1 MAVAARATRRAPVRP
16 EQRMKPE
23 ADSHA
28 DPLAYPAFRRLLAG
42 RVLGV
47 LGRQI
52 LSVSVGWQIYDR
64 TQSAW
69 ALGFVG
75 LVQVVPVVLLAVPAG
90 VTADRA
96 DRRAIAVA
104 TQIVLAVLGL
114 AMTFITQRG
123 APIGWVFPVLL
134 ACGCVTAFSAPAI
147 SSLTPNL
154 VPPAAFVRANA
165 WNATTFE
172 LAAIGGPAVA
182 GGLLAW
188 LGPAFAYG
196 CVTVLA
202 LSFAAALAG
211 LPEVRSQEAAAPA
224 RDRSEELR
232 AGVRFVLRSRYLLPA
247 ITLDLFAVLF
257 GGVTAL
263 LPIFAKDLLAVGPAG
278 LGLLR
283 AAPSAGALTM
293 ALLTTRL
300 PPFQRPG
307 RALLVAVLGFGAA
320 TIGFALSRSF
330 GWSLVC
336 LFLTGL
342 CDNVSVVIRQTLVQV
357 VTPDALRGR
366 VAAVHFVFIGLSNEL
381 GAFESGVTAALLGPV
396 GSALL
401 GGLATFVVVAVVT
414 NRWPALWHVGP
425 LEGLAAE
432 PGFDSGA
439 APEAA
444 PVELGTAG

>member
-1 MAVAARATRRAPVRP
+1 MESR
-16 EQRMKPE
+16 
-23 ADSHA
+23 ADSRA
-28 DPLAYPAFRRLLAG
+28 DPLAFPAFRRLLVG

-64 TQSAW
+64 THSAW

-96 DRRAIAVA
+96 DRRMVAVA
-104 TQIVLAVLGL
+104 TQLVLALLGL
-114 AMTFITQRG
+114 AMVLITQRD

-134 ACGCVTAFSAPAI
+134 GCGCVTAFSAPAI

-154 VPPAAFVRANA
+154 VPPSAFVRANA

-172 LAAIGGPAVA
+172 LAAIGGPAAA

-188 LGPAFAYG
+188 LGPGFAYG

-202 LSFAAALAG
+202 LAFAVTLAG
-211 LPEVRSQEAAAPA
+211 LPEVRSQETARAAHE
-224 RDRSEELR
+224 RSEELR

-278 LGLLR
+278 LGWMR

-300 PPFQRPG
+300 PPFRRPG
-307 RALLVAVLGFGAA
+307 RALLLAVLGFGAA
-320 TIGFALSRSF
+320 TVGFALSRSL
-330 GWSLVC
+330 GWSLAF

-396 GSALL
+396 GSVLL
-401 GGLATFVVVAVVT
+401 GGVATFVVVAVVVQ
-414 NRWPALWHVGP
+414 RWPELWRVGP
-425 LEGLAAE
+425 LESLGPDAALAPHSSAE
-432 PGFDSGA
+432 A
-439 APEAA
+439 VVA
-444 PVELGTAG
+444 ELGTAP